1 MLMKDNDNKELKW
14 GPLQKPL
21 IDLGI
26 EGPVFQ
32 DQETIVQRGN
42 QLNYIPQQRIGTVE
56 NGRYLQKPILKQ
68 YSFSS
73 LPTDDQIQLLLS
85 MRAYYETV
93 DTMNNIPNQPAPSQL
108 QSEPFSIPLSANHIN
123 NCEYSTEGNFLVYA
137 DTEYNQKMPLTNYY
151 LMPIERIYTY
161 EGDKRCGEEIKLQ
174 LYINAKKAEVL
185 NIKVSALKNIHSY
198 ISDKYPHVFSN
209 IDASKVA
216 THVET
221 SVRQQVTEKLPVKL
235 KQLLHGWSKI
245 TGEMK
250 YFHDGIYSG
259 NVEVSTK
266 NKIVVDK
273 QLYSN
278 NQQLRHTLSQMLN
291 VSNNLSI
298 TAPLIATAFLG
309 ILFRLFTEAE
319 ISPQFAVFIYGASGT
334 MKTSFS
340 KVLFTFFNTDDIQRN
355 KIVSSFKDTVTS
367 YEMRFR
373 ESRDSVLLLDDY
385 HPSVDVKNKK
395 AMEVKAE
402 DMIRFVGDG
411 IGKNRSNASLE
422 DVKGNRPEGMLVIT
436 GEETL
441 GTNSTLLRTLFIR
454 IQKGDIIP
462 EVLSIFQRNT
472 NWWPTLLQ
480 RFIDYIQLHYDDTVA
495 YIRDYID
502 NLRDKYKSQF
512 NEMRPCDQMVIL
524 ELTYRILRGFLLDLG
539 CPTSEADIYIANC
552 IDACF
557 VAVKNSYEQCRRNS
571 IEVIY
576 SIALYNCIISNEIHI
591 AKDIKQYECNLSL
604 YQGYLDKVYYV
615 LDSVP
620 VNTKINNYL
629 AKSGNPVYLSESE
642 GVNQLKA
649 AGLLITSKNGKNADG
664 STKILLK
671 AKVTINGHRFIMLKI
686 SKDALENFVSQFID
700 L

>member
-1 MLMKDNDNKELKW
+1 MRDNDNKELKW

-21 IDLGI
+21 IDLKK

-32 DQETIVQRGN
+32 EQEIIVQRGD
-42 QLNYIPQQRIGTVE
+42 QLCSIPPQRIGTVE
-56 NGRYLQKPILKQ
+56 DGVYYSKPIHIELP
-68 YSFSS
+68 FSS
-73 LPTDDQIQLLLS
+73 LSPDHQFQTLLR
-85 MRAYYETV
+85 MQDYYKSV
-93 DTMNNIPNQPAPSQL
+93 LYNNNISNLPAPQL
-108 QSEPFSIPLSANHIN
+108 QAVPLSQPLSANHFT
-123 NCEYSTEGNFLVYA
+123 NCEYCIEDGFLVYT
-137 DTEYNQKMPLTNYY
+137 DKENNQIMRLTNYY
-151 LMPIERIYTY
+151 LIPIERLYTY
-161 EGDKRCGEEIKLQ
+161 EGDKRCEEEIKLQ
-174 LYINAKKAEVL
+174 LYIKAHKVEAL
-185 NIKVSALKNIHSY
+185 NIKVSALKNIHSN
-198 ISDKYPHVFSN
+198 ISDKYPDVISN
-209 IDASKVA
+209 IEASKVA
-216 THVET
+216 AHVEA
-221 SVRQQVTEKLPVKL
+221 SVRQQITEKLPVKL
-235 KQLLHGWSKI
+235 KQTLHGWSKI
-245 TGEMK
+245 TGK
-250 YFHDGIYSG
+250 TLYFHDGIYCD
-259 NVEVSTK
+259 NVDVSTK
-266 NKIVVDK
+266 NKIVVNK
-273 QLYSN
+273 QLYNN
-278 NQQLRHTLSQMLN
+278 NQQLRYTLSQMLN

-298 TAPLIATAFLG
+298 TAPLVATAFLG
-309 ILFRLFTEAE
+309 ILFRLFTEAG
-319 ISPQFAVFIYGASGT
+319 ISPQFAIFIYGASGT

-355 KIVSSFKDTVTS
+355 QIVSSFKDTVTS

-402 DMIRFVGDG
+402 EMIRFVGDG

-462 EVLSIFQRNT
+462 EVLSIFQKNT

-480 RFIDYIQLHYDDTVA
+480 RFIDFIQLYYDDTVL
-495 YIRDYID
+495 YIKEHID
-502 NLRDKYKSQF
+502 ILREKYKSHF
-512 NEMRPCDQMVIL
+512 KEMRPCDQMVIL
-524 ELTYRILRGFLLDLG
+524 ELVYRVLGGFLLDLNYS
-539 CPTSEADIYIANC
+539 PSEADICITNC

-557 VAVKNSYEQCRRNS
+557 ARVKNSYEQCRRNS

-591 AKDIKQYECNLSL
+591 AKDVKQYECNPSL
-604 YQGYLDKVYYV
+604 YQGYLDDVYYI
-615 LDSVP
+615 LDSVL
-620 VNTKINNYL
+620 VNMKINSYL
-629 AKSGNPVYLSESE
+629 AKSGNPVCLSETE

-664 STKILLK
+664 SPKILLK
-671 AKVTINGHRFIMLKI
+671 VKVTINTRRLYMLKI
-686 SKDALENFVSQFID
+686 SRDALEDFVSHFID